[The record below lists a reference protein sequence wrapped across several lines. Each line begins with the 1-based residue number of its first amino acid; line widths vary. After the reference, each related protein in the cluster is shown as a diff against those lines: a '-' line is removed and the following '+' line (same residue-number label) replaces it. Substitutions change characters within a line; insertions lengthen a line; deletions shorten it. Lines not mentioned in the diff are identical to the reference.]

1 MVTAYEQDQFTS
13 VATLPATPLT
23 CAGKICFA
31 HPQAIVNIDT
41 TLSGYFQS
49 IDKYPIWYKST
60 TLHMLLV
67 WAIVFTKYPHFSIN
81 KNISGPH

>member
-1 MVTAYEQDQFTS
+1 MVTPYEQDQFTS

-41 TLSGYFQS
+41 TPFRVIFSELTSIQSGTNQLHS
-49 IDKYPIWYKST
+49 ISY
-60 TLHMLLV
+60 
-67 WAIVFTKYPHFSIN
+67 
-81 KNISGPH
+81 